1 MVYGP
6 GHDPTLPCAPAMPR
20 TSITV
25 DPSGHESIELFL
37 AELHSGLPSG
47 TDVEIR
53 VGVQAADGRRIRAD
67 SPEILDA
74 VIGAGFEIRAVGTTT
89 VRAERAEMLPDTVG
103 RWTRVLV
110 VGLNPGRYS
119 TARACAFGGPGN
131 RLWPAAVAAGV
142 TRHPYEPVAA
152 ARHDGFALTNLVR
165 RTTAGA
171 DELRPAEYRDGRD
184 RLERLVDRA
193 RPAVVCFVGLAG
205 YRAAYVRGARAGW
218 AAAAVGGRPT
228 YVMPSTSA
236 RNARTSLA
244 DLTAHF
250 AAVARAL
257 PGPLSVG

>member
-6 GHDPTLPCAPAMPR
+6 EHEPTLPCAIAMPR
-20 TSITV
+20 TSFTV
-25 DPSGHESIELFL
+25 DPSGDESIELVL

-47 TDVEIR
+47 TEVEIH
-53 VGVQAADGRRIRAD
+53 VGVQNTDGSRIRAVA
-67 SPEILDA
+67 PEMLDA
-74 VIGAGFEIRAVGTTT
+74 ITGAGFEVRAVGTTT
-89 VRAERAEMLPDTVG
+89 VRVERAEMLPDTVG
-103 RWTRVLV
+103 RSTRVLV
-110 VGLNPGRYS
+110 VGLNPGRHS

-142 TRHPYEPVAA
+142 TRHPFEPVAA

-171 DELRPAEYRDGRD
+171 DELRPAEYREGRD

-205 YRAAYVRGARAGW
+205 FRAAYDRGARSGW
-218 AAAAVGGRPT
+218 AAAGVGRHPT

-244 DLTAHF
+244 ELTAHF

-257 PGPLSVG
+257 PGPFGVS